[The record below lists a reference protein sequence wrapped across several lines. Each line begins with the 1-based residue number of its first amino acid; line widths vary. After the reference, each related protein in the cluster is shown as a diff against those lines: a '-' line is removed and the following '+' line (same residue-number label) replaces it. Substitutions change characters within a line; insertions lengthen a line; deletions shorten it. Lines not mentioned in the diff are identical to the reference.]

1 MRRVNAMSR
10 LPTQAQAGFTL
21 VEMIVS
27 IVVLGVLLSLTSM
40 FVRNQVETYTDV
52 ARRTEL
58 ADAAD
63 TAMRRMVRD
72 LQAALPNSPRTPTA
86 DCVEFIPTKTGGRY
100 RAESDGTA
108 GSEFLDFSA
117 ADSVFN
123 MYGPQSPLAA
133 QQIAVGDLVAVYNLG
148 IPGSDAFVQNNTAA
162 VVAPAPAW
170 NAASQETT
178 ITIAPTLF
186 PLASAGNRF
195 HVIPGAE
202 QVVSFICTGVGTNAA
217 GDGTGV
223 LFRSVRTLPQAA
235 EVACPAVPVGTPIL
249 LNNVSACSFAYT
261 AGVLQ
266 RSGQVA
272 VSLAIRRA
280 GETVSLQYLINVAN
294 TP

>member
-1 MRRVNAMSR
+1 
-10 LPTQAQAGFTL
+10 
-21 VEMIVS
+21 MIVA

-40 FVRNQVETYTDV
+40 FIRNQVESYFDV
-52 ARRTEL
+52 ARRAEL

-86 DCVEFIPTKTGGRY
+86 ACVEFIPTKTGGRY
-100 RAESDGTA
+100 RAESDGSV

-123 MYGPQSPLAA
+123 MYGPQSAIAA
-133 QQIAVGDLVAVYNLG
+133 QQIAIGDLVVVYNLG
-148 IPGSDAFVQNNTAA
+148 IPGADAFVQDNTSA
-162 VVAPAPAW
+162 VVVPVPAW
-170 NAASQETT
+170 NAGSQETT
-178 ITIAPTLF
+178 LTIASKQF
-186 PLASAGNRF
+186 PLASASNRF
-195 HVIPGAE
+195 HVIPAGE
-202 QVVSFICTGVGTNAA
+202 QVVSFVCTGVGTSPA

-223 LFRSVRTLPQAA
+223 LYRYVRALPQAA
-235 EVACPAVPVGTPIL
+235 GAACPAVPVGTPIL

-280 GETVSLQYLINVAN
+280 GETVSLQYQVNVAN